1 MEKLTNR
8 LWDEWVLFPQRAE
21 ETQEE
26 IDGILSGM
34 DMLSSLSNGRDT
46 VHLGSRRLWVFRRLR
61 RLWSS
66 SSWKGLQELGEL
78 LSVPREKHGRI
89 LLTLPASLY
98 SEVQERSTEAFKK
111 LFPRSLSWFRGIWG
125 NLGSLYL
132 PRFGYYLALKQ
143 PQEDQVRLRL
153 QGILRGLNVRAS
165 SRRRG
170 QRAEWLV
177 RDQQTISRVL
187 ECLGLTKT
195 VALLEQNARV
205 RSLRE
210 RTNMIVNCDSANIR
224 KSLEAAARH
233 IALSK
238 RLVEMNALEYLPDDL
253 KELVVL
259 RLQHPSLTLKELGQ
273 MLSRPVSKSTV
284 EYRWNKLS
292 RWAGMGTEEEK

>member
-1 MEKLTNR
+1 MNR
-8 LWDEWVLFPQRAE
+8 LWDEWVSFAQRPE
-21 ETQEE
+21 ETQDE

-34 DMLSSLSNGRDT
+34 DMLSSSCNGKDT
-46 VHLGSRRLWVFRRLR
+46 VHLGSRRLWIFRRLR

-66 SSWKGLQELGEL
+66 SSWKELQELGEV

-89 LLTLPASLY
+89 LLALPRRFY
-98 SEVQERSTEAFKK
+98 SEVQERNAEAFKK
-111 LFPRSLSWFRGIWG
+111 SFSRSIPWFRGIWG

-143 PQEDQVRLRL
+143 PQEEQVRLRL
-153 QGILRGLNVRAS
+153 QGILRGLNVRIS

-177 RDQQTISRVL
+177 RDQRMISCIL

-210 RTNMIVNCDSANIR
+210 RANMIVNCDSANIR

-233 IALSK
+233 IALSR
-238 RLVEMNALEYLPDDL
+238 RLVEMNALEYLPDEL
-253 KELVVL
+253 KELVLL
-259 RLQHPSLTLKELGQ
+259 RLQNPSLTLKELGQ
-273 MLSRPVSKSTV
+273 MLSKPVSKSTV
-284 EYRWNKLS
+284 EYRWNKLN
-292 RWAGMGTEEEK
+292 RWAGVGMEEEK